1 MNFVIIVTTFHN
13 QWDQNLCQLSCCLLA
28 AIAALSAASFV
39 MLLHLA
45 ASCNWILIK
54 MRAKTPTREVLV
66 GPVRTWPSSR
76 PLWNRTKSCPD
87 FLIVVLLLIFFLYF
101 FHFLFR
107 LLGLQTR
114 PRAPLKNVD
123 KCWQFFRQPLVIN
136 LIFLW
141 PWPISAF
148 NFQLVALLSPAVVV
162 RVGRVACSLVTVA
175 LLQFWLHGWPCVGVK

>member
-1 MNFVIIVTTFHN
+1 MLLSLKSGDWNEREWVGSTYTLAERRTTLFPFRRQWIFVIIVTTFHN

-141 PWPISAF
+141 PWP
-148 NFQLVALLSPAVVV
+148 
-162 RVGRVACSLVTVA
+162 G
-175 LLQFWLHGWPCVGVK
+175 